1 MTIDEQITG
10 LEAVPTA
17 NAEQFRAKN
26 TVLSTL
32 RALKAL
38 RRQFE
43 FNHPDTGKV
52 VHLLLQIIGENPK
65 PRPSE

>member
-26 TVLSTL
+26 AVLSTL
-32 RALKAL
+32 RSLKAL
-38 RRQFE
+38 RHQFE
-43 FNHPDTGKV
+43 FERPNTEKV
-52 VHLLLQIIGENPK
+52 VSLILHIIGENPK

>member
-1 MTIDEQITG
+1 MTIDEQIAG
-10 LEAVPTA
+10 LEAIPTA
-17 NAEQFRAKN
+17 NADHFRSKN

-32 RALKAL
+32 RSLKAL

-43 FNHPDTGKV
+43 FERPNEGKV

-65 PRPSE
+65 PRLSE